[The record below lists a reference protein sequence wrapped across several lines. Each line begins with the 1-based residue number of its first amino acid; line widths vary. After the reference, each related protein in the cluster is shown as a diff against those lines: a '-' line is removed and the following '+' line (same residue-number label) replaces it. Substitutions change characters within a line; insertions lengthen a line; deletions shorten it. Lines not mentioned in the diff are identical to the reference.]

1 MSHAKETL
9 TRNTALQPEPVKPEI
24 TLGDEE
30 VSDVSLA
37 TFHVVDK
44 ENGKTPAVAPVVA
57 VVVVAVTAAAAEVGP
72 TDCVPIPSMLRVSGG
87 AIVVAGEVRPVAR
100 RSPAQRSTRSGRSAH
115 PAARSALLVAF
126 AISSRAHSPPHCAQ

>member
-9 TRNTALQPEPVKPEI
+9 TRNTALQSEPVKPEI

-44 ENGKTPAVAPVVA
+44 ES
-57 VVVVAVTAAAAEVGP
+57 AADGQRLSRKNP
-72 TDCVPIPSMLRVSGG
+72 GG
-87 AIVVAGEVRPVAR
+87 GGCGGCGGGC
-100 RSPAQRSTRSGRSAH
+100 SHG
-115 PAARSALLVAF
+115 
-126 AISSRAHSPPHCAQ
+126 CGG

>member
-1 MSHAKETL
+1 MSHAKGTL

-44 ENGKTPAVAPVVA
+44 ENAADGQRLSRKTPAVAAVA
-57 VVVVAVTAAAAEVGP
+57 RKAAAAELCG
-72 TDCVPIPSMLRVSGG
+72 
-87 AIVVAGEVRPVAR
+87 
-100 RSPAQRSTRSGRSAH
+100 
-115 PAARSALLVAF
+115 
-126 AISSRAHSPPHCAQ
+126 SPPTSPLS

>member
-24 TLGDEE
+24 TLADEE

-44 ENGKTPAVAPVVA
+44 EN
-57 VVVVAVTAAAAEVGP
+57 AADGQRL
-72 TDCVPIPSMLRVSGG
+72 SRKNRGG
-87 AIVVAGEVRPVAR
+87 GGCGGCGGGC
-100 RSPAQRSTRSGRSAH
+100 SHG
-115 PAARSALLVAF
+115 
-126 AISSRAHSPPHCAQ
+126 CGG